1 MIDSIPLNRVAEQV
15 PRWLEEVPL
24 YQKLT
29 KGRRCR
35 GEEVSFAE
43 CFQSLPLITKQ
54 DIRREFPRNFL
65 RGDMDLQDL
74 IDRELVE
81 LERTSGTSEDA
92 TPLLLGRGWWNEQ
105 EQKALRLNPWVDRAL
120 TPGARRVT
128 IVSPMCSSEICY
140 TGTPTREDRTL
151 GGALFVNLSRHPFLW
166 SEAALERMVR
176 EVVEWQPGFLD
187 VDPVYGVLFARYCQ
201 RHGIQLPSVKFVL
214 SSYEYLSV
222 VHRRMLENIFKVPV
236 FDLYGSTETGHLLM
250 ELEPGL
256 MAPSHATAYLE
267 ILTPGNQGVGRLVVT
282 TLTNDFMPLIRY
294 DIGDLARRT
303 IVANES
309 RYELHGRLRDA
320 LQDTHRHRIT
330 VRQADECLTAV
341 DGILHYQ
348 LHQTGARSYV
358 WTYSALD
365 IPPAEEAL
373 AQFKDRLESL
383 LDAPRGVELRASDVI
398 SCEPSGKFR
407 LCRPLAT

>member
-1 MIDSIPLNRVAEQV
+1 MIDSIPLDLVAAHV

-24 YQKLT
+24 YQKLS

-35 GEEVSFAE
+35 GEELDFAD

-54 DIRREFPRNFL
+54 DIRREFPQNFL
-65 RGDMDLQDL
+65 RANMDLQDL
-74 IDRELVE
+74 IDRDVVE

-120 TPGARRVT
+120 ASKARRAT

-151 GGALFVNLSRHPFLW
+151 ENALFVNLSRHPYLW
-166 SEAALERMVR
+166 SEAALQRMAR
-176 EVVEWQPGFLD
+176 EVMEWKPDFLD

-201 RHGIQLPSVKFVL
+201 RQGIHLPTVKFVL

-222 VHRRMLENIFKVPV
+222 VHRRLLEQVFKVPV

-250 ELEPGL
+250 EMEPGL
-256 MAPSHATAYLE
+256 MASSHATAYLE

-294 DIGDLARRT
+294 DIGDLARKNISGNRT
-303 IVANES
+303 
-309 RYELHGRLRDA
+309 RYELHGRARDA
-320 LQDTHRHRIT
+320 LLDTHGRRVT
-330 VRQADECLTAV
+330 VRQVDQCLM
-341 DGILHYQ
+341 GIEGIAHYQ
-348 LHQTGARSYV
+348 LHQTGARSYI
-358 WTYSALD
+358 WTYSTVA
-365 IPPAEEAL
+365 IAPTEERIG
-373 AQFKDRLESL
+373 QIRDRLESL
-383 LDAPRGVELRASDVI
+383 MDAPGGVHPRASEI
-398 SCEPSGKFR
+398 IPCEHSGKFR
-407 LCRPLAT
+407 LCRPMSA

>member
-1 MIDSIPLNRVAEQV
+1 MKRVAAHV

-24 YQKLT
+24 YQKLA
-29 KGRRCR
+29 KGLRCH
-35 GEEVSFAE
+35 GEQVDFAD

-65 RGDMDLQDL
+65 RADMDLQDL
-74 IDRELVE
+74 IDREIVE

-105 EQKALRLNPWVDRAL
+105 EQKALRLNPWVDHALATNPRRA
-120 TPGARRVT
+120 T

-151 GGALFVNLSRHPFLW
+151 GDALFVNLSRHPFLW
-166 SEAALERMVR
+166 SLAALERMAR
-176 EVVEWQPGFLD
+176 EVTEWQPGFLD

-201 RHGIQLPSVKFVL
+201 RQGIKLPTVKFVL

-222 VHRRMLENIFKVPV
+222 VHRRTLQQVFGVPV

-267 ILTPGNQGVGRLVVT
+267 ILTPNDQGVGRLVVT

-303 IVANES
+303 ITENET
-309 RYELHGRLRDA
+309 RYQLHGRARDA
-320 LQDTHRHRIT
+320 LQDTRGRRIT
-330 VRQADECLTAV
+330 VRQVDECLTNIEA
-341 DGILHYQ
+341 IAHYQ
-348 LHQTGARSYV
+348 LRQTGSKSYV
-358 WTYSALD
+358 WTYSPMDAPLAESSLD
-365 IPPAEEAL
+365 GL
-373 AQFKDRLESL
+373 KDRLEAL
-383 LDAPRGVELRASDVI
+383 LNAPRGVELRTSDVI

-407 LCRPLAT
+407 LCRPMDT

>member
-1 MIDSIPLNRVAEQV
+1 MMNSIPMKRVAARV
-15 PRWLEEVPL
+15 PRWLEEIPL
-24 YQKLT
+24 YQKLA

-35 GEEVSFAE
+35 GGEVSFVD

-54 DIRREFPRNFL
+54 DIRREFPQNFL
-65 RGDMDLQDL
+65 RADMDLQDL
-74 IDRELVE
+74 IDREIVE
-81 LERTSGTSEDA
+81 LERTSGTSEEA

-105 EQKALRLNPWVDRAL
+105 EQKALRLNSWVDHAL
-120 TPGARRVT
+120 TANARRAS

-166 SEAALERMVR
+166 SEAALERMAR
-176 EVVEWQPGFLD
+176 EIMDWQPDFLD

-201 RHGIQLPSVKFVL
+201 RHRIPLPTVKFVL

-222 VHRRMLENIFKVPV
+222 VHRRALQDAFQVPV

-250 ELEPGL
+250 EVEPGL

-294 DIGDLARRT
+294 DIGDLARRIT
-303 IVANES
+303 SGSET
-309 RYELHGRLRDA
+309 RYELHGRVKDSIQDA
-320 LQDTHRHRIT
+320 HGHRVT
-330 VRQADECLTAV
+330 VRQVDECLKDV
-341 DGILHYQ
+341 PGIAHYQ
-348 LHQTGARSYV
+348 LHQTGPRHYS
-358 WTYSALD
+358 WTHATLD
-365 IPPAEEAL
+365 TPVSDIAL
-373 AQFKDRLESL
+373 AEFKDRLEAR
-383 LDAPRGVELRASDVI
+383 LDAPGGVQIHTSEVI
-398 SCEPSGKFR
+398 PCEPSGKFR
-407 LCRPLAT
+407 LCRPMKT